1 MEHFEYKVVPAPRRG
16 IRTKGAKGT
25 AGKFAGAMESIL
37 NELGATGW
45 EYIRAESL
53 PVDER
58 QGLSMRK
65 TESYQNV
72 LIFRR
77 LVQNGKAEAPVTAL
91 LEDQTTSEEDDNLF
105 DDINEDFPEDED
117 TLEEV
122 LTEADETDSD
132 DSSKDEDTKA

>member
-1 MEHFEYKVVPAPRRG
+1 MAFYEYKVIPAPRKAVRV
-16 IRTKGAKGT
+16 KGAKGFT
-25 AGKFAGAMESIL
+25 ARFASALEIAL
-37 NELGATGW
+37 NELAIQGW
-45 EYIRAESL
+45 EYVRAESL

-72 LIFRR
+72 LIFRK
-77 LVQNGKAEAPVTAL
+77 LANNANEEAPVTAL
-91 LEDQTTSEEDDNLF
+91 LEDQSEVEEKDNLF

-122 LTEADETDSD
+122 LTDAGETDSD
-132 DSSKDEDTKA
+132 DTSEDENTKT

>member
-37 NELGATGW
+37 NELAASGW
-45 EYIRAESL
+45 EYVRAESL

-72 LIFRR
+72 LIFRK
-77 LVQNGKAEAPVTAL
+77 LANNANEEAPVTAL
-91 LEDQTTSEEDDNLF
+91 LEDQSEVEEKDNLF

-122 LTEADETDSD
+122 LTDAGETDSD
-132 DSSKDEDTKA
+132 DTSEDENTKT

>member
-1 MEHFEYKVVPAPRRG
+1 MERFEYKVVPAPRRG

-58 QGLSMRK
+58 QGLTMRK

-72 LIFRR
+72 LIFRK
-77 LVQNGKAEAPVTAL
+77 LAQGSGEKAPVTAL
-91 LEDQTTSEEDDNLF
+91 LEDQSEVAEKDNLF
-105 DDINEDFPEDED
+105 EDINEDFPEDED

-122 LTEADETDSD
+122 LTEADETDSND
-132 DSSKDEDTKA
+132 TSKDEDTKA